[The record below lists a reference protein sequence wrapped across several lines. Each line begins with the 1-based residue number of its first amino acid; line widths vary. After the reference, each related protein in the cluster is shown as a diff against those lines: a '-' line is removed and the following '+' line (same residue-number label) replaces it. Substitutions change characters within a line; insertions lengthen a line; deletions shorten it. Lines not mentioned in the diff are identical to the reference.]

1 MSAEKP
7 VRITFPSYDQGSAD
21 IMAGRRQVGI
31 ALAEYEN
38 WRAYLY
44 PVAQDRRMPRPEGC
58 EEVTA
63 RTLGELRR
71 ELRERG
77 ALKGPWWT

>member
-1 MSAEKP
+1 MT
-7 VRITFPSYDQGSAD
+7 VRITFPSYDQGAVD
-21 IMAGRRQVGI
+21 IMAGRRQAGI

-44 PVAQDRRMPRPEGC
+44 PVAQDRRIRPEGC
-58 EEVTA
+58 GEVTA

-71 ELRERG
+71 ELRERV
-77 ALKGPWWT
+77 ALKGPWWTD